1 MKENLKNINKLR
13 RFLLSNKGLV
23 YGILTHKN
31 ADPDAVSSMLILRN
45 FLVSLKNTVYLILP
59 EGLNAASKNVLNN
72 LDINIDFI
80 NPYILQWM
88 NNFID
93 MYIIVD
99 TSSPI
104 QLGQTINYV
113 YEKPYIVID
122 HHQPGQLIRNSMISL
137 SYRVVSNCELI
148 YLMLRDIWWFNPLEA
163 TICITGILYDSRRF
177 VYIDKYIFEVIDELI
192 NIYNGNYE
200 KAFNALQKR
209 MDISERIA
217 RLKGAQRLSIK
228 RIGEYI
234 VATTHVR
241 AFEGSVARAIID
253 LGADIVFV
261 ASSNEKLRVVGRAT
275 HDFVKKTG
283 ISLGKDIM
291 PIIGKMIGGGGGGG
305 HDTAGVAEGTGK
317 PKDVLKITLN
327 ILERILR
334 KLNNK

>member
-1 MKENLKNINKLR
+1 MKENLENINKLR

-31 ADPDAVSSMLILRN
+31 ADPDAVSSMLILKN
-45 FLVSLKNTVYLILP
+45 FLESLKNTVYLILP

-72 LDINIDFI
+72 LNIDIDFI
-80 NPYILQWM
+80 DPFILQWM
-88 NNFID
+88 DKLID
-93 MYIIVD
+93 TYIIVD
-99 TSSPI
+99 TSSPV
-104 QLGQTINYV
+104 QLGQAINYV

-122 HHQPGQLIRNSMISL
+122 HHQPGQLISNSMISL
-137 SYRVVSNCELI
+137 SYRVVSNCELV
-148 YLMLRDIWWFNPLEA
+148 YLLLRDTWWFSPLEA

-177 VYIDKYIFEVIDELI
+177 VYIDKYIFEIIDELI

-200 KAFNALQKR
+200 KAFNSLQKK

-217 RLKGAQRLSIK
+217 RLKGAQRLRIK

-234 VATTHVR
+234 VATTHVS

-261 ASSNEKLRVVGRAT
+261 VSTNDKLRIVGRST
-275 HDFVKKTG
+275 RDFVKKTS

-291 PIIGKMIGGGGGGG
+291 PIIGEIIGGGGGG

-317 PKDVLKITLN
+317 PVDVLKITLN
-327 ILERILR
+327 ILERKLR
-334 KLNNK
+334 KLDNK